1 MHAATRIR
9 SYRRSAAAA
18 ALVLFV
24 SALPGCAQD
33 EPLVSLPDEYLGQ
46 WYYLGSSGGIAGTGM
61 GDEATGWIVI
71 RPDNTIVRYDDD
83 GVQRAVDEFTL
94 TRGPSIFSTD
104 EVWLLHTPG
113 SLERVIQID
122 GGDRMSLS
130 DNAYDGFQLSYAR
143 SRS

>member
-1 MHAATRIR
+1 MRRHGRRATT
-9 SYRRSAAAA
+9 A
-18 ALVLFV
+18 ALFLVV

-71 RPDNTIVRYDDD
+71 RSDNTIVRYDDD
-83 GVQRAVDEFTL
+83 GAQLAVDSFTL

-122 GGDRMSLS
+122 GGDQMSLS